1 MTDFGLFS
9 GTLEIRQDGGR
20 GILRGSMA
28 YNQTATVSN
37 RGRVRKERLGPDA
50 MGWQIREF
58 AKLQGEM
65 QTMLS
70 GTVDIA
76 RKLILEQELE
86 RRNVHVLAGHSFDRP
101 MGDLKHGTAR
111 VTSTNESL
119 DFEVD
124 LPDELD
130 MPTYMAD
137 VVKEVRTQR
146 AGGISP
152 GFYMPPK
159 DVVAGAEELIP
170 EVNNPG
176 VMIRF
181 IHTAIM
187 PELSIVTRPVYPS
200 TVDIRADAV
209 DMMERRAAEW
219 EALEMPEAPT
229 VAPRRVYLWL

>member
-1 MTDFGLFS
+1 MMEFGYFT
-9 GTLEIRQDGGR
+9 GELEIRQGGGH
-20 GILRGSMA
+20 GILSGRMA
-28 YNQTATVSN
+28 YGLTATVSN

-50 MGWQIREF
+50 MGWQIHEF
-58 AKLQGEM
+58 AKLQTEM

-70 GTVDIA
+70 STVDKA
-76 RKLILEQELE
+76 RQLILEQEME

-111 VTSTNESL
+111 ITSDADSL
-119 DFEVD
+119 AFEVD
-124 LPDELD
+124 LPDPAD

-152 GFYMPPK
+152 GFYMPPR

-170 EVNNPG
+170 EPGNPG
-176 VMIRF
+176 VMIRMV
-181 IHTAIM
+181 HTAVM

-200 TVDIRADAV
+200 TVDMRADAV

-229 VAPRRVYLWL
+229 LAPRRVYLWL

>member
-1 MTDFGLFS
+1 MTEFGYFT
-9 GTLEIRQDGGR
+9 GELEIRQGGGHGVLSGR
-20 GILRGSMA
+20 MA
-28 YNQTATVSN
+28 YNQTATVAS

-50 MGWQIREF
+50 MGWQIKEF
-58 AKLQGEM
+58 AKLHTEM

-70 GTVDIA
+70 STVDKA
-76 RKLILEQELE
+76 RRLILEQEME

-111 VTSTNESL
+111 ITSDADSL
-119 DFEVD
+119 AFEVD
-124 LPDELD
+124 LPDPED

-152 GFYMPPK
+152 GFFMPPK
-159 DVVAGAEELIP
+159 DVVAGAEELLP
-170 EVNNPG
+170 EPGNPG
-176 VMIRF
+176 VMIRLVR
-181 IHTAIM
+181 TAVM

-200 TVDIRADAV
+200 TVDMRADA
-209 DMMERRAAEW
+209 MGIMERRAAEW

-229 VAPRRVYLWL
+229 LAPRRVYLWL